1 MRILNEK
8 GIKDKELR
16 NLIIK
21 VRDESYD
28 AMASLRKDDLV
39 LEIESKTKL
48 YQTFAY
54 TTMAIMRISRQI

>member
-16 NLIIK
+16 NLIMK

-28 AMASLRKDDLV
+28 AMASLGKDDLV

-48 YQTFAY
+48 Y
-54 TTMAIMRISRQI
+54 